1 MTTFLSIAT
10 YWVTSTV
17 LSAYEYLASS
27 NCTHLVMYLFGRI
40 VQRSTSP
47 TARRSVQKRLTAS
60 PTICGVRRGFLS
72 IQRSLNLSN
81 SLCSVQRGLTSLQ
94 TVRRCL
100 SSAAIFR
107 FQPTVL
113 LRHRHYSFLSRS
125 PRIANC
131 KLYRQAIQVCVYT
144 RYLCSYVIEYACTV
158 TADGTWAIS

>member
-1 MTTFLSIAT
+1 
-10 YWVTSTV
+10 
-17 LSAYEYLASS
+17 
-27 NCTHLVMYLFGRI
+27 MYLFGRI

-131 KLYRQAIQVCVYT
+131 KLYRQAIQVCVCVCVCVCIQDI
-144 RYLCSYVIEYACTV
+144 CSQVIECV
-158 TADGTWAIS
+158 HCDGGWNMSNFLSASKCRAEASIQFDEQFPKLY